1 MSSDL
6 KDNSKKVVS
15 SMSYEYKVSE
25 GCQEAEVDYVAAS
38 VRYLDRNGITCVV
51 YLVCE
56 VVPILSRVFLNYY
69 NS

>member
-1 MSSDL
+1 
-6 KDNSKKVVS
+6 
-15 SMSYEYKVSE
+15 MSYEFKVSE
-25 GCQEAEVDYVAAS
+25 GCQEAEVDYVVAS